1 MNQDKKGS
9 KRKIVTTT
17 RKKSGQTA
25 RRSPRK
31 AVEQLPMLFGREN
44 FKWMFIGLA
53 LIAAG
58 LILMMGG
65 SMPSPDV
72 WDESIIYSHRRTTI
86 APFLILAGLI
96 LQFVAIFKK

>member
-1 MNQDKKGS
+1 MNQEKKGS
-9 KRKIVTTT
+9 KRKIVSTSG
-17 RKKSGQTA
+17 RKSGQST

-31 AVEQLPMLFGREN
+31 VVEQVPMLFGRES

-72 WDESIIYSHRRTTI
+72 WDESLIYSHRRTTI